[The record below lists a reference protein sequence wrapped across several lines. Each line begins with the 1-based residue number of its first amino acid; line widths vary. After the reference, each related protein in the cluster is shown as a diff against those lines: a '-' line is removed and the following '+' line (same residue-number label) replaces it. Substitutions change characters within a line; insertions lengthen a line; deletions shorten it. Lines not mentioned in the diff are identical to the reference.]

1 MLYIGRVI
9 GGLAGGVCCVVAPSY
24 IGTYI
29 RVRFL
34 FYKIIVRFTITGHC
48 NTLVFGYEFEHNV

>member
-29 RVRFL
+29 YVCD
-34 FYKIIVRFTITGHC
+34 FYFTR
-48 NTLVFGYEFEHNV
+48 LLLDLQ